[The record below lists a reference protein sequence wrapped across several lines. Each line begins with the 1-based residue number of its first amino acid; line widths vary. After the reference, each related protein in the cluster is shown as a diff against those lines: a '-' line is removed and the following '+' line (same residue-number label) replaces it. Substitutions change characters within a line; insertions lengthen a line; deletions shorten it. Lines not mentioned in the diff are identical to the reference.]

1 MVGINP
7 KSFKKDATAKSNGS
21 SILFPDWFNEFSLT
35 SKASSKGSTVV
46 LGLWR
51 NEVDWAVE
59 VGLAVEV
66 VGVVEAV
73 EVADER
79 TDTVVELEA
88 VIAAVVAVA
97 VESVRNWGVVEE
109 EGEE

>member
-1 MVGINP
+1 M
-7 KSFKKDATAKSNGS
+7 
-21 SILFPDWFNEFSLT
+21 
-35 SKASSKGSTVV
+35 
-46 LGLWR
+46 
-51 NEVDWAVE
+51 
-59 VGLAVEV
+59 AVEV

-88 VIAAVVAVA
+88 VIAAVVVAVA